1 MCARKVFEL
10 KSGLRKAMLDA
21 KAVCKKQKGLA
32 CDHILCSDL
41 NVKARIQQNAGPLNW
56 SMAGTD
62 GWSQEKTRAT
72 R

>member
-1 MCARKVFEL
+1 
-10 KSGLRKAMLDA
+10 MLDA
-21 KAVCKKQKGLA
+21 KAVCKKQNGLA

-62 GWSQEKTRAT
+62 GWSQEKLEQHGSVLLFWGSLQAQV
-72 R
+72 